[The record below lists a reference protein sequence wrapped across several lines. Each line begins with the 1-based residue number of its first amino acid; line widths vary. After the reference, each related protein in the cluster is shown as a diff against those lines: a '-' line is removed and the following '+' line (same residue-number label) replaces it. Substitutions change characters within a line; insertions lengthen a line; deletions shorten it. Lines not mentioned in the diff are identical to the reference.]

1 MEHKYWD
8 LDPPS
13 PRHLPCAERACRS
26 RSPVPREKSHSYDN
40 GKLPQD
46 KEGTNPPKVTFE
58 DRLSGL
64 ERDIQENKNAILSQ
78 KGHALEATKGHEQPQ
93 VHSEKEHEVGK
104 SKVAIVPAGAG
115 TTKEDSPP
123 KAAFDQENQ
132 AKAAEAIQALR
143 ADLRQLDTSSGSRT
157 LQVTF
162 RQQFSPKEVAQRV
175 ETWKGASGP
184 RIPVEPLEWKKP
196 VGPVSF
202 ATAGGDARKFVLK
215 LQLATSAKKLLKL
228 SFQVK
233 TSTNELT
240 ILGGKSAL
248 SEEAASMVMLFGA
261 HNEAKVTAGSAP
273 KFDLAHFFGEP
284 MK

>member
-1 MEHKYWD
+1 M
-8 LDPPS
+8 
-13 PRHLPCAERACRS
+13 
-26 RSPVPREKSHSYDN
+26 
-40 GKLPQD
+40 
-46 KEGTNPPKVTFE
+46 
-58 DRLSGL
+58 RL
-64 ERDIQENKNAILSQ
+64 ENRRWRLYR
-78 KGHALEATKGHEQPQ
+78 P
-93 VHSEKEHEVGK
+93 
-104 SKVAIVPAGAG
+104 G

-162 RQQFSPKEVAQRV
+162 RQQFSPKEVAQGV
-175 ETWKGASGP
+175 EMWKGASGP
-184 RIPVEPLEWKKP
+184 RIPVEPLEIQKNGVWKKP